1 MAVNHRSSDR
11 YHCVYCHY
19 RKSDG
24 IPFYIGISG
33 NRRRP
38 YDLESRTQLHK
49 NIANKHGV
57 DIKILAEGLT
67 FEEAVVIEAEMIQTI
82 GRIYDNT
89 GPLANFCANHH
100 EHYKARNKP
109 NKRINTAHKAKT
121 PKKAKKAKKQPK
133 NASKLESVIFM
144 MSGQYSIR
152 QIAKK
157 LSISTSLVRGVL
169 K

>member
-19 RKSDG
+19 RKSDSV
-24 IPFYIGISG
+24 PYYIGISG

-38 YDLESRTQLHK
+38 YDFESRTQLHK
-49 NIANKHGV
+49 NITKKHGAIV
-57 DIKILAEGLT
+57 KILAEGLT

-109 NKRINTAHKAKT
+109 NKRINASKKVIT
-121 PKKAKKAKKQPK
+121 PKKAKKARKQPQK
-133 NASKLESVIFM
+133 ASNVESVVLM
-144 MSGQYSIR
+144 MSSQYSIR

-157 LSISTSLVRGVL
+157 LSIPTSKVREIIS
-169 K
+169 

>member
-1 MAVNHRSSDR
+1 MT
-11 YHCVYCHY
+11 
-19 RKSDG
+19 
-24 IPFYIGISG
+24 PFYIGISG

-49 NIANKHGV
+49 NIANKYGV
-57 DIKILAEGLT
+57 VIKILAEGLT

-89 GPLANFCANHH
+89 GPLANFCANHY
-100 EHYKARNKP
+100 EHYKASNEP

-121 PKKAKKAKKQPK
+121 PKKAKKQPQ
-133 NASKLESVIFM
+133 NASKIESVVLM
-144 MSGQYSIR
+144 MSSQYSIR

-157 LSISTSLVRGVL
+157 LSIPTSLVRGVL